1 MGTLNCINDRLSH
14 IDYWSELQRYGKAS
28 SDVNYEEPP
37 RGSVVYGRI
46 RSLPPAPSVIICRF

>member
-1 MGTLNCINDRLSH
+1 METLDYINGPLSH
-14 IDYWSELQRYGKAS
+14 IDYWSELQRNGKVS

-37 RGSVVYGRI
+37 RGRVVYGRI